1 MHRAFIDFVGRTLA
15 IIIAVL
21 GTGRIGIGLYAWQ
34 TANGLERPSYD
45 TIKRLGDGVE
55 LRRYQPYL
63 IAETTIPST
72 SMKDGSGKG
81 FRTVAGYIFGKNK
94 GKKKMSMTA
103 PVRMSRDGSSR
114 GGGEKMKMTAPVRVE
129 PAARARGNTKVSFV
143 LEKEYTRGTAP
154 TPLSRDVRV
163 KDVRPHV
170 LAVRTFS
177 GGPPSEARVERER
190 TRILSQLAA
199 NDMRPTT
206 PGAEPLVYGY
216 HDPFI
221 TPSFLRRNEVCV
233 EVTDC
238 AALRDT
244 RHTA

>member
-1 MHRAFIDFVGRTLA
+1 MRKAALDVVGRTLA

-21 GTGRIGIGLYAWQ
+21 GAGRISIGLYAWQ
-34 TANGLERPSYD
+34 VANKLERPSYD
-45 TIKRLGDGVE
+45 TIKLLGDGVE

-63 IAETTIPST
+63 IAETTIPS
-72 SMKDGSGKG
+72 SNMKDGSGQG

-94 GKKKMSMTA
+94 GKTKMSMTA
-103 PVRMSRDGSSR
+103 PVRMSRD

-129 PAARARGNTKVSFV
+129 PGASARGNTKVSFV

-154 TPLSRDVRV
+154 RPLSRAVRV
-163 KDVRPHV
+163 RDVRPHV
-170 LAVRTFS
+170 LAVRAFS
-177 GGPPSEARVERER
+177 GGPPSEGRVERER

-199 NDMRPTT
+199 NELQPSK
-206 PGAEPLVYGY
+206 PSAEPLVYGY

-238 AALRDT
+238 AALRD
-244 RHTA
+244 ASA